1 VGGYLQHYNAEHL
14 FNLLVCENKRGDEI
28 VGRGYTERLAFDS
41 SNWKLLFVVQISRR
55 IFSIR
60 EERQ

>member
-1 VGGYLQHYNAEHL
+1 MGGYFQYYNAGYL
-14 FNLLVCENKRGDEI
+14 FNLLVCENKRGDKI
-28 VGRGYTERLAFDS
+28 VRRGYTERLAFDS
-41 SNWKLLFVVQISRR
+41 SHWKLLFTVQISRR